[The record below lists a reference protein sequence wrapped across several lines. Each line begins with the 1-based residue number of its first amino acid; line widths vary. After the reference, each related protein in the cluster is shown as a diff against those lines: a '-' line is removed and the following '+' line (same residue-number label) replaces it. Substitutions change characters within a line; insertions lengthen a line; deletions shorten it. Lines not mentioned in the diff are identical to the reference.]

1 MIRHWLFTVS
11 VLLCSASL
19 QAQDTCGL
27 SVTIRVTEEHNAAP
41 IPDLMLYFIENKMNV
56 QTDENGEA
64 VINNI
69 CPGLYHIHTHSY
81 EIQDTTLAL
90 NITKSGLYKLKLSHA
105 TQTLNLVE
113 IRDKNERILLQ
124 NKEQLNSKML
134 QANSGKTISEQ
145 LKNINGVSTLNNGA
159 TISKPIIHGLHSNRI
174 LMLNNGIRQE
184 DQQWGSE
191 HAPNID
197 PFIAN
202 QVTVLKGAAGVRYG
216 TDAIGGVVLVEP
228 KAIRTENGWGGELN
242 VAAFSNNRMGVGS
255 AMVEH
260 RFSKMPSLAFR
271 LQASVKQAGNY
282 QIPGGVWVANTGVK
296 ENNFS
301 GTLVY
306 TKAHSGAEVFFSRF
320 NNTLGIYR
328 GSHTGSQKDLN
339 NAINSSKPLVAAG
352 FTYAIDRPRQV
363 VSHHLLKVKAYLDNQ
378 WGLWNAVYAYQNNY
392 RQEYDVLRVDN
403 GKAQLNL
410 RLNTHSL
417 NLNLQH
423 KKLKHFT
430 GQVGIDGQ
438 FQHNTFKD
446 GDRVFIPSYYG
457 YSVAAYAIERYS
469 KNNWTLE
476 AGARFDYKHFDMYN
490 PEGAQFNNMR
500 YLFDYKN
507 PSATLAV
514 KKRSNQNWEWTATLA
529 NAWRAP
535 QSPELFSAGF
545 HQGGARMEY
554 GNKNLQPERSYSLTL
569 GSHVAPTKK
578 WTIDASI
585 YVQSIQD
592 FIYLKP
598 GADLLTIRG
607 YYKTFNYVQTNA
619 LLSGMDIS
627 SSYNWN
633 KRWRSEAKVS
643 FLRARDRSQK
653 DWLILM
659 PSDRLSI
666 GTKYT
671 FDLGEHLKEGYL
683 GLDAQYVS
691 QQKRVPN
698 NFDQIDYPRP
708 PAAYYL
714 VHAEI
719 GASIY
724 WGKQMVDCSISAS
737 NLLNAKYR
745 DYMDIFRYFV
755 DQPGRNIALRIRLPI
770 H

>member
-1 MIRHWLFTVS
+1 MIRHWLYTVCI
-11 VLLCSASL
+11 LLCSASL

-27 SVTIRVTEEHNAAP
+27 SVTIKVTEEHNAAP
-41 IPDLMLYFIENKMNV
+41 IPDLMLYIIENKMNV

-69 CPGLYHIHTHSY
+69 CAGLYHVHTHSY
-81 EIQDTTLAL
+81 EIQDTTLDL
-90 NITKSGLYKLKLSHA
+90 IITKSGTYKLRLSHA

-113 IRDKNERILLQ
+113 IHDKNERILLQ

-184 DQQWGSE
+184 DQQWGNE

-197 PFIAN
+197 PFVAS

-216 TDAIGGVVLVEP
+216 TDAIGGVILVEP
-228 KAIRTENGWGGELN
+228 NAIRAENGWGGELN
-242 VAAFSNNRMGVGS
+242 LAAFSNNRMGVAAG
-255 AMVEH
+255 MIEH
-260 RFSKMPSLAFR
+260 RFQKMPSLAFR
-271 LQASVKQAGNY
+271 LQGSVKQGGNY
-282 QIPGGVWVANTGVK
+282 QIPGGIWVGNTGVR

-328 GSHTGSQKDLN
+328 GSHTGSQQDLN

-352 FTYAIDRPRQV
+352 FTFAIDRPRQV
-363 VSHHLLKVKAYLDNQ
+363 VSHHLLKVKTYLDNK

-423 KKLKHFT
+423 KKMRHFS
-430 GQVGIDGQ
+430 GQVGMDGQ

-446 GDRVFIPSYYG
+446 GDRVFIPSYYA
-457 YSVAAYAIERYS
+457 YSAAAYAIERYS
-469 KNNWTLE
+469 KNNWTIE

-490 PEGAQFNNMR
+490 PEGAQFNNVR

-514 KKRSNQNWEWTATLA
+514 KKRSKQNWEWTATLA

-554 GNKNLQPERSYSLTL
+554 GNKNLNPERSYSLTV
-569 GSHVAPTKK
+569 GGHYASQNK
-578 WTIDASI
+578 WTVDVNL
-585 YVQSIQD
+585 YTQSIQD

-619 LLSGMDIS
+619 LLSGMDVS
-627 SSYNWN
+627 SSYNWD
-633 KRWRSEAKVS
+633 KHWRSEAKAS
-643 FLRARDRSQK
+643 LLRARDRSQK

-659 PSDRLSI
+659 PSDRFAA
-666 GTKYT
+666 GTKYN
-671 FDLGEHLKEGYL
+671 FELNEKLKDCYVGIE
-683 GLDAQYVS
+683 AQHVL
-691 QQKRVPN
+691 QQKRIPA

-708 PAAYYL
+708 PAAYTL
-714 VHAEI
+714 LSAEM

-724 WGKQMVDCSISAS
+724 LGKQVVDCSISAS

-755 DQPGRNIALRIRLPI
+755 DQPGRNIALRLRIPFQ
-770 H
+770 